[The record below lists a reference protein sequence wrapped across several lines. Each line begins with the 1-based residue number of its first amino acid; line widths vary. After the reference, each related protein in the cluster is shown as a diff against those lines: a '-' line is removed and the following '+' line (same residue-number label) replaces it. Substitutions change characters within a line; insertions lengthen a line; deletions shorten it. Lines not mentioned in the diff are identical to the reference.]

1 MSLQTNYTGAVH
13 SQLSTGDDPAMRLM
27 TPMLTEDPITPE
39 SRHSRN
45 NSHPS
50 HRLRLSYLG
59 KKKKKDNI
67 SQVIWKAT
75 VGSDYNL
82 SKAAEVS
89 MVMWRMVIFPS
100 IKKNNFIYLFWLC
113 WIFTATP
120 RLSLVVASRDYSL
133 WQCMGFS
140 LPRLLLLQRIGSR
153 AQGLG

>member
-13 SQLSTGDDPAMRLM
+13 SQLSTGDDPALRLM
-27 TPMLTEDPITPE
+27 TPMLTEDPTTPE

-100 IKKNNFIYLFWLC
+100 IKKNNFIYLFLAVLDLHC
-113 WIFTATP
+113 HAQ
-120 RLSLVVASRDYSL
+120 A
-133 WQCMGFS
+133 FS
-140 LPRLLLLQRIGSR
+140 SCGK
-153 AQGLG
+153 QGLLSVAVHGLLIAAASPFAENRL